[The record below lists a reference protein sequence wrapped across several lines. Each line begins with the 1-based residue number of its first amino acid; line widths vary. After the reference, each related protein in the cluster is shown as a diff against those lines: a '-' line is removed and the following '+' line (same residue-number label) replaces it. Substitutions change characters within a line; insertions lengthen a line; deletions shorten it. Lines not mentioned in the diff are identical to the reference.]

1 MTLTMTA
8 FDLPTHQFKKG
19 ASLIEA
25 SAGTGKT
32 FSIAM
37 LVVRL
42 VVEKAIPIEEIL
54 VVTFT
59 NAATEELRDRIRAR
73 LIEAHKALLGKCSA
87 EQLSKDKTLQA
98 WMNNLT
104 SGQYE
109 SGAVTPEMAS
119 QRLAQALADVD
130 QANIYTI
137 HAFCQRVLQDYPLES
152 GQSFGVSLTSD
163 ISKLQD
169 QVVQD
174 FWRRN
179 VYEKNEQQVRLFLS
193 KMASPS
199 VLKESLKPLSN
210 PNIGIEPIVKDSLD
224 TVLVQLTQQQTQ
236 VVTWIE
242 QNKVKLVTFVED
254 AIREGW
260 LAGNK
265 INKAQTLFAQLQE
278 EPKVFFE
285 YFPTAFVKAH
295 KPKVES
301 FYQGLNIPTLLF
313 DAYHAGLNQLEIVIT
328 QSLLANYFNQL
339 NSLLASNHQMSFDGL
354 IVNLANALQGEK
366 SAYLKEQVQAKYQ
379 AALIDEFQDTDADQW
394 HIFSSFFIAPSADKT
409 KHYLYLIGDPKQAIY
424 KFRGADIY
432 AYLAASKACQYH
444 YTLDTNWRS
453 VPNMVNA
460 VNELFDEKQKANPF
474 NMTELTFRE
483 VKPGR
488 SGKEDE
494 PAMYW
499 WEMPPE
505 PNGKKE
511 WNQPEARST
520 IQAMVVAQML
530 EMLQGEAVPKDFA
543 ILVRSNK
550 SAQAYQQALAK
561 VSIPAVIKAQT
572 SVFASAEAKELLMVM
587 HALLEPNDP
596 RKAKQALSVSWFAK
610 DGKSLYDTIN
620 SQDFEQ
626 WLEALSVHHQTWQKK
641 GFIAALFALMTTHQ
655 VKVNLARY
663 ADGERRVTNLL
674 HLAEIIQ
681 RTALTEHLSM
691 AKTLA
696 FLERQI
702 TSPSSIDDEMIRLE
716 TDESAVQ
723 IVTMHASKGL
733 QYKYVFCPELW
744 LSSELRD
751 KHIVKVHE
759 NGKIV
764 VDMGSVAFDARVKQ
778 AEAEVKSEDLRIAYV
793 ALTRA
798 EEKTFV
804 VWGNNLKGY
813 DKSPVGY
820 LLSNNRQLT
829 SKAHSHSS
837 LNLNIA
843 LSHYTPKPKEEEDY
857 VAQSFTRARI
867 DKERRMFSFTGLA
880 KNTVQETP
888 LDKIEEVIN
897 EAPEMFMENKSQLAR
912 LPKGSDFGQLVH
924 DLLEMGDFATLAQGV
939 DSAVREELAMK
950 HGVKWNAKERTSA
963 EQQADFDAMIQQV
976 VTTPLD
982 AQDHHFTLANIPQ
995 QQCLKELG
1003 FYYAVKQSN
1012 LVALNGLL
1020 EKSGVPFTALTAKT
1034 IEGYLNGFIDL
1045 IVQNGDKFYVM
1056 DYKTNFLGN
1065 EAHNYSH
1072 QAMHHEMT
1080 HHNYGLQFILYSLA
1094 VHQYLKTRK
1103 EGYDYEQ
1110 HFGGIKYLFVRGM
1123 DGKSVDYGVYHYRPD
1138 VALIQSLEALLSEV
1152 SA

>member
-42 VVEKAIPIEEIL
+42 VVEKAIPIEEVL

-59 NAATEELRDRIRAR
+59 KAATEELRDRIRAR
-73 LIEAHKALLGKCSA
+73 LIKAHKALSGKLSA

-98 WMNNLT
+98 WMDNLT

-109 SGAVTPEMAS
+109 SGAVTPEKAL

-130 QANIYTI
+130 QASIYTI
-137 HAFCQRVLQDYPLES
+137 HSFCQRMLQDYPLES

-179 VYEKNEQQVRLFLS
+179 VYEKDEQQVRLFLS
-193 KMASPS
+193 KIASPS

-210 PNIGIEPIVKDSLD
+210 PNIGIEPVIKNSLD
-224 TVLVQLTQQQTQ
+224 TVLAQLAQQQTQ
-236 VVTWIE
+236 VLNWIE
-242 QNKVKLVTFVED
+242 QNKVKLVTFVEA
-254 AIREGW
+254 AIQEGW

-265 INKAQTLFAQLQE
+265 MNKTQTLFSHLQE

-301 FYQGLNIPTLLF
+301 FYLDLNIPTLLL
-313 DAYHAGLNQLEIVIT
+313 DTYNAGLNQLEIVIT
-328 QSLLANYFNQL
+328 QSLLANYFDQL
-339 NSLLASNHQMSFDGL
+339 NSLLAENHQMSFDGL
-354 IVNLANALQGEK
+354 IVNLANALQGDK

-394 HIFSSFFIAPSADKT
+394 HIFSSFFIAPSADEA

-499 WEMPPE
+499 WEMPDE

-520 IQAMVVAQML
+520 IQTMVIAQML
-530 EMLQGEAVPKDFA
+530 ELLKDGAIPKDFA

-550 SAQAYQQALAK
+550 SAQAYQQALAN
-561 VSIPAVIKAQT
+561 VNIPAVIKTQT

-596 RKAKQALSVSWFAK
+596 RKAKQALSISWFAK
-610 DGKSLYDTIN
+610 DGKSLYETIN

-626 WLEALSVHHQTWQKK
+626 WLEALSVHHQIWQKK
-641 GFIAALFALMTTHQ
+641 GFIAALFALMTKHQ

-663 ADGERRVTNLL
+663 PDGERRVTNLL

-681 RTALTEHLSM
+681 RTALTEHFSM

-702 TSPSSIDDEMIRLE
+702 TSPSSVDDEMIRLE

-733 QYKYVFCPELW
+733 QYQYVFCPELW
-744 LSSELRD
+744 LPSELRD
-751 KHIVKVHE
+751 KSIVKVHE

-778 AEAEVKSEDLRIAYV
+778 AETEVKSEDLRIAYV

-804 VWGNNLKGY
+804 VWGDSLKGY
-813 DKSPVGY
+813 VKSPLGY
-820 LLSNNRQLT
+820 LRSNDREMT
-829 SKAHSHSS
+829 SNAHSHSR
-837 LNLNIA
+837 LKTNVA
-843 LSHYTPKPKEEEDY
+843 LSHYTPTKTVQSY
-857 VAQSFTRARI
+857 IAQSFTRAYI
-867 DKERRMFSFTGLA
+867 DKDRRMFSFTGLA

-888 LDKIEEVIN
+888 LDKVEEVIN
-897 EAPEMFMENKSQLAR
+897 EAPEMFMENKSQLAH

-924 DLLEMGDFATLAQGV
+924 DLLEQSDFATLAEGV

-950 HGVKWNAKERTSA
+950 HSVKWNAKERTQA

-976 VTTPLD
+976 VNTPLD
-982 AQDHHFTLANIPQ
+982 ATDNDFTLAKIPQ
-995 QQCLKELG
+995 QHCLKELG

-1012 LVALNGLL
+1012 LEKLNAIL
-1020 EKSGVPFTALTAKT
+1020 KNSGVPFTALTAKT

-1045 IVQNGDKFYVM
+1045 IVQYGDKFYIM

-1072 QAMHHEMT
+1072 EAMHHEMT

-1103 EGYDYEQ
+1103 QNYDYEQ
-1110 HFGGIKYLFVRGM
+1110 NFGGIKYLFVRGM
-1123 DGKSVDYGVYHYRPD
+1123 DGKSVDYGVYQYRPD
-1138 VALIQSLEALLSEV
+1138 SSLIQSLEALLSEV
-1152 SA
+1152 NA